1 MRSFVF
7 LPIVAGTLLA
17 PALAAAQA
25 TPPPTTGTP
34 TQTSNEQVIQPQVE
48 RREVKLPKY
57 PSKDFEIG
65 LYAGTYATQNFGNS
79 VVSGV
84 RLGYYISEDIFVQ
97 GVYAQTKVS
106 DENFRRI
113 LPNGLFA
120 NPTETLKYYNLSAGY
135 NVLPGEVFWGRN
147 TAFASSLYL
156 IGGVGSTNFVDSSKI
171 NRRSRQ
177 TLNYGAGMR
186 VLFHDRFSA
195 QIDMRQHVF
204 TLDILGRNE
213 STKNLEWTGGLNFYF

>member
-1 MRSFVF
+1 
-7 LPIVAGTLLA
+7 
-17 PALAAAQA
+17 
-25 TPPPTTGTP
+25 
-34 TQTSNEQVIQPQVE
+34 VIQPQVD
-48 RREVKLPKY
+48 RRPVKLPKY

-79 VVSGV
+79 LVSGV
-84 RLGYYISEDIFVQ
+84 RLGYHISEDIFVQ

-106 DENFRRI
+106 DENFRQV
-113 LPNGLFA
+113 LGNGLFA
-120 NPTETLKYYNLSAGY
+120 QPTETLKYYNLSAGY

-156 IGGVGSTNFVDSSKI
+156 IGGIGSTNFIASDKI

-177 TLNYGAGMR
+177 TFNYGVGMR
-186 VLFHDRFSA
+186 VLFLDRFSV
-195 QIDMRQHVF
+195 QVDMRQHIF

-213 STKNLEWTGGLNFYF
+213 STRNLEWTGGLSYYF